1 MRILVV
7 DDDALVRDSLA
18 LLVGLEPDM
27 EVVARAA
34 DGEAALAAC
43 EVPEDRRPEL
53 VLMDIRMPVLDGV
66 EATRRIKAR
75 FPSIRVVMLT
85 TFHDDDYIR
94 SALQAGAEGY
104 LLKSTPADGI
114 VERLRAVH
122 KGAAVMDRAVLDRLA
137 RPADDGGSAG
147 GAAGGHGG
155 EAGGPGG
162 AGADTPVFPELTG
175 REREVLELVAQGSSN
190 REIAHRLYLGEGTVR
205 NLISSILDKLSLRD
219 RTQLAVA
226 YWKRYRKE

>member
-137 RPADDGGSAG
+137 RQADDGGSVDA
-147 GAAGGHGG
+147 
-155 EAGGPGG
+155 
-162 AGADTPVFPELTG
+162 PVFPELTG
-175 REREVLELVAQGSSN
+175 REKEVLELVAQGSSN